1 MAKEWENQSYC
12 HLVLAKAKN
21 LTIWQHDHIF
31 RINVPID
38 IFTYGI
44 VNRDHCAVIMQKKI
58 RPLSHSTLRIITF
71 HCAYQ
76 LEQLNIPSPHLGP

>member
-31 RINVPID
+31 RMNVPID
-38 IFTYGI
+38 VFTSGI
-44 VNRDHCAVIMQKKI
+44 MHPSGAMVYLAVPTDTHNGK
-58 RPLSHSTLRIITF
+58 
-71 HCAYQ
+71 
-76 LEQLNIPSPHLGP
+76 